1 MIQQFGAFFT
11 YFYVM
16 NDYGIRPATLFW
28 LDPEKGY
35 FPAATDVYNPNK
47 PHYGNSNW
55 GKDDYKGKIDWLKKS
70 YGVIDLRL
78 FYTELVSDSWS
89 KCRWDDDSSP
99 EFYRISRE
107 MGT

>member
-35 FPAATDVYNPNK
+35 FPAANDVYNPNK

-78 FYTELVSDSWS
+78 FYTELVSDSWT